1 LGQSQ
6 TLVGIRRGG
15 IVSER
20 VLVAYGSKFG
30 STAEI
35 AEAIGTTLRV
45 GGLEVDVKR
54 AREVRSLEPYR
65 AVVVGSAVYMARW
78 RRDAMRLLRRR
89 RELAERDVWVFS
101 SGPVGEDK
109 GEPDEKQE
117 RWTKPKRV
125 QQFATEIKAHEH
137 VVFGGRV
144 AEDAGF
150 LRKRM
155 AKNIPPELR
164 DRRDWSAIEAW
175 AQGIADSLRE
185 RSAGPGA

>member
-1 LGQSQ
+1 M
-6 TLVGIRRGG
+6 
-15 IVSER
+15 SER
-20 VLVAYGSKFG
+20 VLVAYGSKYG

-35 AEAIGTTLRV
+35 AQAIGTTLRV
-45 GGLEVDVKR
+45 AGLEVDVRR

-89 RELAERDVWVFS
+89 PKELAQREVWVFS

-109 GEPDEKQE
+109 DEPAEQRD

-125 QQFATEIKAHEH
+125 EQLAAQVKANEH

-144 AEDAGF
+144 SDDAGF

-155 AKNIPPELR
+155 AKNMPPELR
-164 DRRDWSAIEAW
+164 DRRDWGAIEAW
-175 AQGIADSLRE
+175 AQKIADSLRE
-185 RSAGPGA
+185 PPPGSETGRDG